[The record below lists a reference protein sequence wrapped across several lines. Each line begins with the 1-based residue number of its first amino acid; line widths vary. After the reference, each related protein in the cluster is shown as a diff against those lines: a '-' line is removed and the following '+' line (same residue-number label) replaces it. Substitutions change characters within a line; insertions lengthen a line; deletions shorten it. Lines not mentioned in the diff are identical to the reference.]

1 MASAVGSALG
11 VSIPYIQQLGVE
23 KIQEYRQP
31 LLRRLQAELP
41 RLGFLPQTP
50 ADSTSPIVTFAHK
63 DEAGISRKLQQ
74 ARVNVRV
81 APYWMRISPSVY
93 NDMTDIER
101 LLAALG

>member
-1 MASAVGSALG
+1 
-11 VSIPYIQQLGVE
+11 
-23 KIQEYRQP
+23 
-31 LLRRLQAELP
+31 
-41 RLGFLPQTP
+41 
-50 ADSTSPIVTFAHK
+50 VTFAHK